1 MNNTKRQTHFSLP
14 WNWLNTREQ
23 NRKKK
28 FKWIPLYLLVFNV
41 MENVK
46 FDVVRKTFIDQHF
59 KIDRGKRGKEKTPS
73 PSPIAYAKW
82 KQNKCE

>member
-1 MNNTKRQTHFSLP
+1 
-14 WNWLNTREQ
+14 
-23 NRKKK
+23 
-28 FKWIPLYLLVFNV
+28 